1 MTSSDTESIT
11 GSPKPLPL
19 ADPGA
24 RALLGE
30 EHRRGIRRD
39 LTAWTEHA
47 LAPLDQTPARHHR
60 LLIDGLKRIERGEID
75 RLMVFMPPG
84 SAKSTYASILFP
96 AWWFCRHPRSA
107 VIAASHTAELAQR
120 FGRRVRNTIAENA
133 AALGFGLA
141 ANSAAAGRWETNA
154 GGEYY
159 AAGVGGSI
167 AGRRA
172 DLAIVDDPVKSR
184 QAAESQ
190 THRDRA
196 WDWFRADL
204 LTRLK
209 PGGRVVLVM
218 TRWHEDD
225 LAGRLL
231 LIEAERWRVLSL
243 PAIAGADD
251 PLGRGLGEPLWPEW
265 ESMAELSDKRRTMGE
280 RDWWALYQQD
290 PRPPE
295 GALFRVRRIPI
306 LDAEPAGSR
315 AARGWDLAA
324 TATVGTANPD
334 WTVGLKLGRL
344 VDDTFIVLD
353 VVRLRG
359 GPDEV
364 EETIVNTAGAD
375 GREVSIGL
383 PQDPGQAGKGQ
394 VQYLVRKLAG
404 FRVEASPE
412 TGDKA
417 TRAAPVA
424 SQVNVGNV
432 RMVRAPWNRALLDE
446 MAAFPSGRNDDQV
459 DALARAFGL
468 LVAPPE
474 PARRVTIPLMG
485 R

>member
-1 MTSSDTESIT
+1 MSRLNRQSLA
-11 GSPKPLPL
+11 GSPKSL
-19 ADPGA
+19 A
-24 RALLGE
+24 RANSCMGGPFGE
-30 EHRRGIRRD
+30 QRRRTIRQN
-39 LTAWTEHA
+39 LTSWAEHA
-47 LAPLDQTPARHHR
+47 LAPLGQTPARHHR
-60 LLIDGLKRIERGEID
+60 LLIDELERIECGEFD

-96 AWWFCRHPRSA
+96 AWWFSRHPRSA
-107 VIAASHTAELAQR
+107 VIAASHTASLAER
-120 FGRRVRNTIAENA
+120 FGRRVRNTIAEHA
-133 AALGFGLA
+133 VTTGFGLA
-141 ANSAAAGRWETNA
+141 TDTAAAGRWETNA

-167 AGRRA
+167 TGRRA
-172 DLAIVDDPVKSR
+172 DLAIIDDPVKSR

-190 THRDRA
+190 THRNHA

-209 PGGRVVLVM
+209 PGGRVVLIM

-243 PAIAGADD
+243 PAAAGADD
-251 PLGRGLGEPLWPEW
+251 PLGRAPGEPLWPEW
-265 ESMAELSDKRRTMGE
+265 ESGAELADKRRALGE
-280 RDWWALYQQD
+280 RDWSALYQQN
-290 PRPPE
+290 PRPAE

-306 LDAEPAGSR
+306 LDAAPAGGR

-324 TATVGTANPD
+324 TAAVGTEDPD

-344 VDDTFIVLD
+344 RDGTFVVLD

-359 GPDEV
+359 APDEV
-364 EETIVNTAGAD
+364 HSAIINTAGID
-375 GREVSIGL
+375 GREVLIGL

-394 VQYLVRKLAG
+394 VQYLARRLAG

-417 TRAAPVA
+417 TRATPVA
-424 SQVNVGNV
+424 SQVNVGNIGL
-432 RMVRAPWNRALLDE
+432 VRAPWNQALLDE
-446 MAAFPSGRNDDQV
+446 LAAFPSGRHDDQV

-474 PARRVTIPLMG
+474 PARRATIPIMG